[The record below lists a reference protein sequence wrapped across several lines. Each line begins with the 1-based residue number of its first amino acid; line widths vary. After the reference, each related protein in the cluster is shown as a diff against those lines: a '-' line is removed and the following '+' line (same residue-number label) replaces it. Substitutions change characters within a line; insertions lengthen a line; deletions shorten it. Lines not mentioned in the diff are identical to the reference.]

1 MIDFCVPICYYLC
14 VLKSEVIVLSAKMG
28 RPTDNPKTEII
39 KIRATKND
47 RKILLYCCEHANKS
61 QYDIV
66 MEGINKVYEAIK
78 K

>member
-1 MIDFCVPICYYLC
+1 
-14 VLKSEVIVLSAKMG
+14 MG

-39 KIRATKND
+39 KIRATKD
-47 RKILLYCCEHANKS
+47 AREKLLYCCKTMKAT

-66 MEGINKVYEAIK
+66 MKGINKVYSEIK